1 MHNFLCL
8 TGAQNIRL
16 VNGSD
21 ACSGIVEID
30 YDGRWTVCGDI
41 WDINA
46 AAVVCRELD
55 CGRAVIA
62 DGQALFGEG
71 SYDVFPN
78 EVKCKGEESSITQC
92 IHPKNVNDCHGTN
105 KAGVICSGM
114 RTSFFPFFP
123 SLIFKSAGVH

>member
-1 MHNFLCL
+1 MYNFLCL
-8 TGAQNIRL
+8 TGAQDISL
-16 VNGSD
+16 VDGLD
-21 ACSGIVEID
+21 ACSGRVEIH
-30 YDGRWTVCGDI
+30 YNGSWTVCGEI

-46 AAVVCRELD
+46 AAVVCRELE

-78 EVKCKGEESSITQC
+78 EVKCKGEESSITNCTLQR
-92 IHPKNVNDCHGTN
+92 NVNSCPRTN

-114 RTSFFPFFP
+114 RT
-123 SLIFKSAGVH
+123 